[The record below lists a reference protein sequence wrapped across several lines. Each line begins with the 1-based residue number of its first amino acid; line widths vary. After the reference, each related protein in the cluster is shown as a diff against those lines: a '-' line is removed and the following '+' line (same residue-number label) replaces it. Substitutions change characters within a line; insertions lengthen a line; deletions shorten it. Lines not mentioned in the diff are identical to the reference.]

1 MELVT
6 IAKPYA
12 NAVFEIAQQDKS
24 HNDWK
29 AVLEAAASLM
39 ANEKMQ
45 DYLNS
50 PSVAKQDK
58 NATIQELVVQITKR
72 KLNTK
77 EGEFLSL
84 VLDNSR
90 AEALP
95 SILALFEERANSFDD
110 AKVFQVISAYKLTAA
125 EEKNIATDLGKK
137 YNTNVSIE
145 ATINDSLVGGLVVK
159 LGDKVID
166 MSIKART
173 DELSLLLTT
182 H

>member
-29 AVLEAAASLM
+29 AVLEAAASLVT
-39 ANEKMQ
+39 NEKMQ

-50 PSVAKQDK
+50 PSVTKQDK
-58 NATIQELVVQITKR
+58 NAAIQGLVVKITKR
-72 KLNTK
+72 KLNAK
-77 EGEFLSL
+77 EDEFLSL
-84 VLDNSR
+84 ILDNSR

-110 AKVFQVISAYKLTAA
+110 AKVFQVISAYKLTTA
-125 EEKNIATDLGKK
+125 EEKSIATDLGKK

-145 ATINDSLVGGLVVK
+145 TTINDSLVGGLVVK

-173 DELSLLLTT
+173 DELSLRLTT